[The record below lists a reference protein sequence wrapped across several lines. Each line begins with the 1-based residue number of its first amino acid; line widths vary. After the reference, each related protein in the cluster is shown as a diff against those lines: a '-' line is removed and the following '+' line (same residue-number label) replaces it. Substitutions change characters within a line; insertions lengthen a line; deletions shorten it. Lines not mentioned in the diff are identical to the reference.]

1 VVVLVVAVDSVETLD
16 PACTWAVV
24 EVTPTGEVVLDVPPE
39 DDPSARAAALK
50 RVIPRISPA
59 TMATS
64 RTNLLMHRGVL
75 SCIRCSS

>member
-1 VVVLVVAVDSVETLD
+1 MLALAAGPVETLA

-24 EVTPTGEVVLDVPPE
+24 EVTPTGEVVLDVAPVG
-39 DDPSARAAALK
+39 DPSAKAAALK

-64 RTNLLMHRGVL
+64 RTNLLTHRGVL